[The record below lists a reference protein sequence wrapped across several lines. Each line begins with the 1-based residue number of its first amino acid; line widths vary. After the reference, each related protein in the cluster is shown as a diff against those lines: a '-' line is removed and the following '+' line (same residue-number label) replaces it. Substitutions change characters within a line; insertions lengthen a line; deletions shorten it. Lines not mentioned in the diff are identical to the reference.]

1 VNFAAARQFVL
12 DTLQKGLDPA
22 LSYHGLHHTLDVERA
37 AAEISVLEDLP
48 SSDRWLVQTA
58 ALFHDAG
65 FLWGH
70 EEHEQRGCAL
80 ARRHLPDFGYSPAQ
94 IAQVTSSILATS
106 IPQQPRNLLEKIL
119 CDADLD
125 YLGREDFFAIA
136 DTLFR
141 ELQHFGRISDRDAW
155 NIIQIQFLDNHT
167 YFTDTNKRRRET
179 GKQFNLEVLKKSC
192 KI

>member
-1 VNFAAARQFVL
+1 MNFAAARQFVL
-12 DTLQKGLDPA
+12 DTLQQGLDPA

-37 AAEISVLEDLP
+37 AAEISVLEGIP
-48 SSDRWLVQTA
+48 SPDRWLVQTA

-70 EEHEQRGCAL
+70 EEHELKGCAL
-80 ARRHLPDFGYSPAQ
+80 ARQHLPDFGYSPT
-94 IAQVTSSILATS
+94 QVEQVAHTIMATS
-106 IPQQPRNLLEKIL
+106 IPQRPHNLLEKIL

-136 DTLFR
+136 DTLFV
-141 ELQHFGRISDRDAW
+141 ELQHFGRISNTEEW
-155 NIIQIQFLDNHT
+155 NRIQIQFIDNHT
-167 YFTDTNKRRRET
+167 YFTDTNRRRRET
-179 GKQFNLEVLKKSC
+179 CKQFNLELLKKSC